1 MGEMAVNGDSCIE
14 LVGIEVISHKIN
26 LKQLDRKIRIAAVSY
41 RNAIPLVYGFE
52 KGMLKDSAD
61 LVFEYPAKL
70 AALLLKDEADIA
82 LLPVAVLPSL
92 NEYHIVADY
101 CIGADGDVA
110 SVCLFSEVPISEV
123 TEIYLDYQSR
133 SSVALLKILLK
144 KHWKINP
151 LLLESSEGFETNIS
165 GTRAGLIIG
174 DRALEQRS
182 KSTYIYDLA
191 GAWKEL
197 TGLPFVFAAWVA
209 NKKLPDSFISEFNKA
224 TAEGL
229 SHLREIA
236 DRQHFEAYD
245 LYQYYTENIQY
256 KLDEDKKSALM
267 LFLEWLSSEQ

>member
-1 MGEMAVNGDSCIE
+1 MNTRLNWLPCS
-14 LVGIEVISHKIN
+14 
-26 LKQLDRKIRIAAVSY
+26 
-41 RNAIPLVYGFE
+41 
-52 KGMLKDSAD
+52 
-61 LVFEYPAKL
+61 
-70 AALLLKDEADIA
+70 LKDEADIA

-92 NEYHIVADY
+92 KEYHIIADY

-110 SVCLFSEVPISEV
+110 SVCLFSEVPINQV

-151 LLLESSEGFETNIS
+151 QLLESSEGFESSIS
-165 GTRAGLIIG
+165 GTKAGLIIG

-209 NKKLPDSFISEFNKA
+209 NKKLPDTFISEFNKA

-229 SHLREIA
+229 SHLQEIA
-236 DRQHFEAYD
+236 DRQQFEAYD
-245 LYQYYTENIQY
+245 LYQYYTQNIQY
-256 KLDEDKKSALM
+256 NLDDEKRKALK

>member
-1 MGEMAVNGDSCIE
+1 
-14 LVGIEVISHKIN
+14 
-26 LKQLDRKIRIAAVSY
+26 LDRKIRIAAVSY

-52 KGMLKDSAD
+52 KGMLKDSAE

-70 AALLLKDEADIA
+70 ASLLLNDEADIA

-92 NEYHIVADY
+92 KEYHIIADY
-101 CIGADGDVA
+101 CIGADGEVA
-110 SVCLFSEVPISEV
+110 SVCLFSEVPIEEV

-144 KHWKINP
+144 KYWKINP
-151 LLLESSEGFETNIS
+151 QLLESAAGFETQIS

-191 GAWKEL
+191 TAWKEL

-209 NKKLPDSFISEFNKA
+209 NKKLPEAFIHDFNAA

-229 SHLREIA
+229 FHLREIA
-236 DRQHFEAYD
+236 DRQSFEAYD
-245 LYQYYTENIQY
+245 LYHYYTRNIQY
-256 KLDEDKKSALM
+256 KLDEEKRKAIS
-267 LFLEWLSSEQ
+267 LFLQYLSAEQ

>member
-1 MGEMAVNGDSCIE
+1 M
-14 LVGIEVISHKIN
+14 
-26 LKQLDRKIRIAAVSY
+26 SY

-70 AALLLKDEADIA
+70 AALLLNDEADIA

-92 NEYHIVADY
+92 KEYHIIADY
-101 CIGADGDVA
+101 CIGADGEVA
-110 SVCLFSEVPISEV
+110 SVCLFSEVPIEEV

-151 LLLESSEGFETNIS
+151 QLLESAAGFETQIS

-191 GAWKEL
+191 ATWKEL

-209 NKKLPDSFISEFNKA
+209 NKKLPEEFIKEFNMA

-236 DRQHFEAYD
+236 DRQSFEAYD
-245 LYQYYTENIQY
+245 LYHYYTRNIKY
-256 KLDEDKKSALM
+256 KLDEEKRKAIS
-267 LFLEWLSSEQ
+267 LFLQYLSAEQ